1 VVDGGNIRLLL
12 IALFAVLGEWYLATA
27 ARALWRREKGHA
39 GHALGAA
46 LYALASAA
54 VISMFWSWGA
64 GVPAI
69 AQVTVFTAAAGWFT
83 GQAVF
88 GAGGDHSEGTYQN
101 WYHAGMMAVMV
112 WMAVVIPL
120 TSVPSEGGAISGISG
135 PGSAMTGMD
144 MGGMD
149 MGGMDMGGMDM
160 GGMGGQAPAADGG
173 TVLTAGSVGWAGTV
187 CLVLAA
193 ALFAAAAWQAV
204 VALRPVAAPGQG
216 RAPGPSRN
224 NGAGVVLRDGIGA
237 LMAVGMAVALL
248 EIA

>member
-1 VVDGGNIRLLL
+1 MVDGGNIRLLL

-88 GAGGDHSEGTYQN
+88 GAGGDHSEGTYRN

-149 MGGMDMGGMDM
+149 MGG
-160 GGMGGQAPAADGG
+160 QAPAADGG
-173 TVLTAGSVGWAGTV
+173 TVLTIPAAGSAGWAGTV